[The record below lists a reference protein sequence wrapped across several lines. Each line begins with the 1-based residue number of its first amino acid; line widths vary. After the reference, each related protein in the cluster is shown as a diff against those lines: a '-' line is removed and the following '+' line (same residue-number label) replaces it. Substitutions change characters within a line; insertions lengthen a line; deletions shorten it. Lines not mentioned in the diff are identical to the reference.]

1 MKGTAV
7 ARPTISVITAAHSAR
22 LTNGK
27 LARAM
32 GSVMTQTLQPDA
44 VHVAVDTEQQCA
56 PATRGRALAAARTD
70 WVAFL
75 DSDDLFM
82 PRHLE
87 LLLAH
92 ALKTN
97 ADYVYSWFKILQ
109 EFPDGTSRVLEEDP
123 VFPIGHYLNAFN
135 PDDPVETTITTL
147 VRTEL
152 AQEVGMVALD
162 RGEVNTGEDRRFTLE
177 CLKLGANI
185 QHLVRKTWLWSH
197 HYLPGIGLDGKPRPG
212 NTSGM
217 PTKGDA
223 ANS

>member
-1 MKGTAV
+1 MKGTTV
-7 ARPTISVITAAHSAR
+7 ARPTISVITPAHPAR
-22 LTNGK
+22 IANGK

-44 VHVAVDTEQQCA
+44 IHVAIDTEREGA
-56 PATRGRALAAARTD
+56 PATRQRALMAADTD

-75 DSDDLFM
+75 DSDDVFM

-87 LLLAH
+87 LLMAH
-92 ALKTN
+92 AQKTS
-97 ADYVYSWFKILQ
+97 ADFVYSWFKILQ
-109 EFPDGTSRVLEEDP
+109 EFGDGTSRVLEEDP
-123 VFPIGHYLNAFN
+123 IFPLGHYLNQFN
-135 PDDPVETTITTL
+135 PDDPIETTITVL

-152 AQEVGMVALD
+152 AQQVGMVALD
-162 RGEVNTGEDRRFTLE
+162 RGEANTGEDRRFTLE
-177 CLKLGANI
+177 CLKRGANI

-197 HYLPGIGLDGKPRPG
+197 HYLPGPELTGRPG

-223 ANS
+223 VNS

>member
-1 MKGTAV
+1 MKGTTV
-7 ARPTISVITAAHSAR
+7 ARPTISVITPAHPAR
-22 LTNGK
+22 IANGK

-32 GSVMTQTLQPDA
+32 GSVMTQTLAPDA
-44 VHVAVDTEQQCA
+44 IHVAIDTDREGA
-56 PATRGRALAAARTD
+56 PATRQRALMAATTD

-75 DSDDLFM
+75 DSDDVFM

-87 LLLAH
+87 LLIAH
-92 ALKTN
+92 ALKTG

-109 EFPDGTSRVLEEDP
+109 EFGDGTSRVLEEDP
-123 VFPIGHYLNAFN
+123 IFPMTHYLNPFN
-135 PDDPVETTITTL
+135 PDDPIETTITTL

-152 AQEVGMVALD
+152 AQQVGMVALD
-162 RGEVNTGEDRRFTLE
+162 RGQVNTGEDRRFTLE

-197 HYLPGIGLDGKPRPG
+197 HYLPGPDPTGRPG

-217 PTKGDA
+217 PSKGDA

>member
-1 MKGTAV
+1 M
-7 ARPTISVITAAHSAR
+7 ARPTISVITPAHPNRAR
-22 LTNGK
+22 NGK
-27 LARAM
+27 LARAL
-32 GSVMTQTLQPDA
+32 GSVAEQTLQPDA
-44 VHVAVDTEQQCA
+44 IHVAMDLDGVGA
-56 PATRGRALAAARTD
+56 PATRDRALRSARTE

-75 DSDDLFM
+75 DSDDVFL

-87 LLLAH
+87 LLMAH
-92 ALKTN
+92 AQKTG
-97 ADYVYSWFKILQ
+97 ADFVYSWFKILQ

-123 VFPIGHYLNAFN
+123 IFPLGHYLNQF
-135 PDDPVETTITTL
+135 DPSDPIETTITTL

-152 AQEVGMVALD
+152 AQQVGFQALD

-177 CLKLGANI
+177 CLAAGANI

-197 HYLPGIGLDGKPRPG
+197 HFLGRNPDGSMRPG

-223 ANS
+223 ANG